1 MMMEKN
7 QIPAAVAAAVWL
19 DREKVP
25 IKMFPNYTSD
35 EYMFKNYRA
44 IFRFTLLTCTAD

>member
-7 QIPAAVAAAVWL
+7 QIPAAAAVAAAVWL

-25 IKMFPNYTSD
+25 IKMFANIYTSD
-35 EYMFKNYRA
+35 DYVQKLYSNF
-44 IFRFTLLTCTAD
+44 

>member
-25 IKMFPNYTSD
+25 IKMFANYTSD
-35 EYMFKNYRA
+35 DYVQKLYSNF
-44 IFRFTLLTCTAD
+44 